1 MPVLEPY
8 WGKPAVRNL
17 RGEDGNVGIIRSP
30 LRAILL
36 PDQFGPLYPFSASG
50 KMAGC
55 GFAGGRP
62 PMEIT
67 DIRIKK
73 VESDN
78 KLKAYVTITFDN
90 CFVVHNLKIIMG
102 QFGRFVAMPSR
113 KTRDGEF
120 KDIAHPINSDFRRKI
135 QARILEE
142 FDKGGGEQHISGQD
156 VDAPLA
162 DGASED
168 GDPLESGE
176 PEPV

>member
-1 MPVLEPY
+1 M
-8 WGKPAVRNL
+8 
-17 RGEDGNVGIIRSP
+17 D
-30 LRAILL
+30 
-36 PDQFGPLYPFSASG
+36 
-50 KMAGC
+50 GC

-156 VDAPLA
+156 GDLSLS

-168 GDPLESGE
+168 GEPLESEE

>member
-1 MPVLEPY
+1 M
-8 WGKPAVRNL
+8 
-17 RGEDGNVGIIRSP
+17 D
-30 LRAILL
+30 
-36 PDQFGPLYPFSASG
+36 
-50 KMAGC
+50 
-55 GFAGGRP
+55 
-62 PMEIT
+62 IT

-135 QARILEE
+135 QTRILEE

-156 VDAPLA
+156 GDLA
-162 DGASED
+162 LSDGASED
-168 GDPLESGE
+168 GEPLESEE